1 MNGENSPQY
10 AEMLIDAAKIEME
23 FQELKQ
29 AENMLKA
36 GIKIIERKEENKENN
51 MIKSRL
57 L

>member
-1 MNGENSPQY
+1 
-10 AEMLIDAAKIEME
+10 MLIDAAKIEME